1 MSRILFYYIFFTNQ
15 NLNNSYKLTLVR

>member
-1 MSRILFYYIFFTNQ
+1 MSRILFYSIFFTNQ